1 MSSAEIQRHKTAIR
15 RGDFSR
21 PVKCLLRDGLIDR
34 ASSIFDYGCGRGEDV
49 GLLSQRGFTCSGWDP
64 VFRPDSLLQT
74 ADIVNLGYVINVIE
88 TPEERASTLR
98 KAWSLCRRLLVA
110 SAQVHLSG
118 RGKSMV
124 EFGDGLLTTRGTFQ
138 KFFEQPEL
146 KSYIET
152 VLGTEAIPAEI
163 GIFYVFKDEARR
175 QQFLSNCFRR
185 SEIAPRRRISE
196 LRFEENRELLDPFMA
211 AVATLGRV
219 PDADEWPQAQALAE
233 QFGSLKRAFAFVR
246 RITGSEEWDLI
257 ARRRREDILVY
268 LALARFRKRPHVSA
282 LPPSLQRDMRAFF
295 GSYAKACAE
304 ADDLLF
310 KAGNSEAIDEACGRS
325 GIGKILPDDLYVH
338 RSALDS
344 LEPIL
349 RIYEGCGRAYLGE
362 VEGANL
368 LKIHRRTGK
377 ISYLTYPDFD
387 TNPHPALAHGCHGQ
401 LAARARRC
409 YAPILRW
416 QSWDCNRQALD
427 YRQCQIL
434 VPALGSIE
442 PAISDLHGL
451 EPPRRRPRA
460 ASCPRHPR
468 DPVGC
473 RSSASSVFSSAP
485 RLSTALPCRCRI
497 RIERLRRSQT
507 RPARRIPNGP
517 CHDHASHRVHRLSHR
532 CPH

>member
-219 PDADEWPQAQALAE
+219 PDADEWPQAQGAGRTIRVA
-233 QFGSLKRAFAFVR
+233 QASVRIRPAHHRVR
-246 RITGSEEWDLI
+246 RMGFD
-257 ARRRREDILVY
+257 
-268 LALARFRKRPHVSA
+268 RPA
-282 LPPSLQRDMRAFF
+282 PSRGHLGLSRA
-295 GSYAKACAE
+295 GEIPQKA
-304 ADDLLF
+304 
-310 KAGNSEAIDEACGRS
+310 AC
-325 GIGKILPDDLYVH
+325 
-338 RSALDS
+338 
-344 LEPIL
+344 
-349 RIYEGCGRAYLGE
+349 
-362 VEGANL
+362 
-368 LKIHRRTGK
+368 
-377 ISYLTYPDFD
+377 
-387 TNPHPALAHGCHGQ
+387 
-401 LAARARRC
+401 
-409 YAPILRW
+409 
-416 QSWDCNRQALD
+416 
-427 YRQCQIL
+427 
-434 VPALGSIE
+434 
-442 PAISDLHGL
+442 
-451 EPPRRRPRA
+451 
-460 ASCPRHPR
+460 
-468 DPVGC
+468 VGT
-473 RSSASSVFSSAP
+473 SSVTSA
-485 RLSTALPCRCRI
+485 RYVRV
-497 RIERLRRSQT
+497 LR
-507 RPARRIPNGP
+507 
-517 CHDHASHRVHRLSHR
+517 
-532 CPH
+532 